1 VSPKII
7 GKQCKWYRL
16 SADQGNADAQ
26 FFLANMYSQGSGVTQ
41 DYREAT
47 KWNRLAAQ
55 QGMARAQLTLGVAY
69 YGGEDGLAQDYLYS
83 YMWLSLAASK
93 LEGILGEVATRQR
106 DTVARK
112 MTSAQVLAAQEM
124 AKRCEGSNYE
134 QCDKPGGNLGISS
147 VTSVP
152 MKREGGT
159 YVVPVVINDAITL
172 NFVVD
177 SGAADVLIPADVVMT
192 LRRTGTLTE
201 ADFQGEQRYKLADG
215 STVPSQTFHIRSLKV
230 GGRVVENVIG
240 SIASE
245 KSSPLLGQGFLGHFK
260 SWSVDN
266 AKHALVL
273 E

>member
-1 VSPKII
+1 
-7 GKQCKWYRL
+7 
-16 SADQGNADAQ
+16 
-26 FFLANMYSQGSGVTQ
+26 
-41 DYREAT
+41 
-47 KWNRLAAQ
+47 
-55 QGMARAQLTLGVAY
+55 
-69 YGGEDGLAQDYLYS
+69 
-83 YMWLSLAASK
+83 
-93 LEGILGEVATRQR
+93 
-106 DTVARK
+106 
-112 MTSAQVLAAQEM
+112 
-124 AKRCEGSNYE
+124 
-134 QCDKPGGNLGISS
+134 
-147 VTSVP
+147 

-245 KSSPLLGQGFLGHFK
+245 NWVKASLVTSSLGQ
-260 SWSVDN
+260 
-266 AKHALVL
+266 
-273 E
+273 